1 MASAAAQSTL
11 DRYTFSAGGG
21 IGMGRGEVAD
31 FVGNSFQFTA
41 GAGIKF
47 NRFHHL
53 FAADAEYMHYSLGF
67 KKSVLDNGLADAKA
81 HMQSLSLDG
90 IVNVPRHIGKFG
102 AYGIFG
108 LGFYDRNVSRP
119 PYGIGPNTVLE
130 PAYMWW
136 DLAWYENLTL
146 IRYAYQTM
154 SSRSKYAG
162 GYNYGGGLTYRL
174 GDSRTKLYV
183 EYRYHKAYTHDLDNS
198 GASGV
203 KTIVAPITV
212 GLRW

>member
-1 MASAAAQSTL
+1 MASAAAQSTW

-21 IGMGRGEVAD
+21 MGMGRGVVAN

-53 FAADAEYMHYSLGF
+53 FGADLEYMHYSLGF
-67 KKSVLDNGLADAKA
+67 KKSVLDQGLADAKA

-108 LGFYDRNVSRP
+108 LGFYDRNVSMP
-119 PYGIGPNTVLE
+119 SHKLYQYTTYY
-130 PAYMWW
+130 PAYIWW
-136 DLAWYENLTL
+136 NVQVNSLGQVVD
-146 IRYAYQTM
+146 QTI
-154 SSRSKYAG
+154 SSHSKYAG
-162 GYNYGGGLTYRL
+162 GFNYGGGLTYRL

-183 EYRYHKAYTHDLDNS
+183 EYRYHRAYTHDVQPLD
-198 GASGV
+198 AGV
-203 KTIVAPITV
+203 DKTIVAPITV